1 MKYALV
7 TEIKTETNEVEW
19 WMDQTDKTETLQ
31 IFDSFE
37 EAKTEMRKAVKRLA
51 KKCEFF
57 PFEGGKYEPLE
68 EYLEYGSD
76 EDIEKL
82 GKIVNNTI
90 KKDGYFCEDT
100 NLDICDTDDGDWYF
114 AFVGNKDLILVDYY
128 GKTLRMNIHYMT
140 DAAETYFF
148 AYSEC
153 DDDGRLINSI
163 SVCLYNTAKK
173 RKSKGAKEAIKNY
186 ETVTFGQYIQ
196 DKDGTIFS
204 PLSWRVLEKKNGMLL
219 LVTEKIIDHV
229 QFSAKENNN
238 WENSDII
245 KWLNK
250 DFADC
255 AFNEQEKTL
264 IVNSVSGEKVFLLS
278 LEEYEH
284 YFDNPKDARATFT
297 DYSRKK
303 AGDRYGSTIR
313 EPYGFW
319 WLRTA
324 NEDGGWGENG
334 SVYVWH
340 VCSNGTVNPFERAK
354 YFDGV
359 RPAIWVKEAAIQ
371 KLDCSI

>member
-7 TEIKTETNEVEW
+7 TEIKTETNDVEW

-37 EAKTEMRKAVKRLA
+37 EAKSEMRKAVKRLA

-68 EYLEYGSD
+68 EYLEYGFCND

-82 GKIVNNTI
+82 GKIVSNTI
-90 KKDGYFCEDT
+90 KKDGYFCEDA
-100 NLDICDTDDGDWYF
+100 NLDICDTDDCDWYF

-128 GKTLRMNIHYMT
+128 RKTLRMNIHYMT
-140 DAAETYFF
+140 DAVETYFF
-148 AYSEC
+148 TYSER
-153 DDDGRLINSI
+153 DNDGTLINSI
-163 SVCLYNTAKK
+163 SVRLYNTAKK

-204 PLSWRVLEKKNGMLL
+204 PLSWRVLEKKNGMVL
-219 LVTEKIIDHV
+219 LVTEKIIDHI

-278 LEEYEH
+278 LEEYKH
-284 YFDNPKDARATFT
+284 YFANPRDGRAGFT

-303 AGDRYGSTIR
+303 ASEHHHSENR

-324 NEDGGWGENG
+324 NGWSEDGSGD
-334 SVYVWH
+334 VYH
-340 VCSNGTVNPFERAK
+340 VCNSGTVNPFERAE

-359 RPAIWVKEAAIQ
+359 RPAIWVKEDVIQ